1 MPPTNAQ
8 YDSQLEMLA
17 QVVELKAKTGK
28 EAAEIIRGFKTVKTE
43 KQSENESESTLKRV
57 RKHRRNVFVPT
68 AFLYFM
74 HISTVII

>member
-1 MPPTNAQ
+1 MSPTNAQ

-43 KQSENESESTLKRV
+43 KQSENE
-57 RKHRRNVFVPT
+57 
-68 AFLYFM
+68 
-74 HISTVII
+74 